1 MRRTAG
7 SGPSRRIEDP
17 GVTFRKAAAEDLSS
31 RALGDLVGL
40 SVYQRD
46 EQRVDRL
53 LEKIRSGATEM
64 YLALD
69 GDAMVG
75 QMMVARTA
83 NALIESISVDPGHR
97 RSGVG
102 RYLIQGYLGIF
113 EDSPLEAETD
123 GDAVEFY
130 HRLGFKIRSLG
141 EKYPGVTRFICN
153 YNHALWDPLPYKEA
167 FFRLQSRGIRA
178 WVAGGWALDLFLG
191 RQTRPHGDTDI
202 VIRRSDQA
210 RIADSF
216 PGWEVFRTHAPGLS
230 LWDGSTYLDT
240 TPNVWLREGMDR
252 PWSVEIMFL
261 DEKDDRWVYRRNPD
275 INGRIDDLGLVNGD
289 GIRYLRP
296 EIQLLFKGG
305 SSKRRKKDTDDFLAV
320 LPHLPDSSKEW
331 LARSLE
337 IQFPQGHDWIVQLR
351 RPRDAEKG
359 GRS

>member
-1 MRRTAG
+1 MEFAG
-7 SGPSRRIEDP
+7 ATTI
-17 GVTFRKAAAEDLSS
+17 DLSS
-31 RALGDLVGL
+31 PALHDLVGRT
-40 SVYQRD
+40 VHGHD
-46 EQRVDRL
+46 ELRVERL
-53 LEKIRSGATEM
+53 LEKIRSGASEM
-64 YLALD
+64 YLVRD
-69 GDAMVG
+69 GNAIVG
-75 QMMVARTA
+75 QMIVARTPH
-83 NALIESISVDPGHR
+83 ALIESISVDLGHR

-113 EDSPLEAETD
+113 EDSTLEAETD

-141 EKYPGVTRFICN
+141 EKYPGVTRFLCT
-153 YNHALWDPLPYKEA
+153 YDHTLWDPLSYKEA
-167 FFRLQSRGIRA
+167 SLRLQSRGINA

-191 RQTRPHGDTDI
+191 RQTRPHVDTDI

-210 RIADSF
+210 RIAEAF

-240 TPNVWLREGMDR
+240 TPNVWLREGRDR
-252 PWSVEIMFL
+252 PWSIEIMFL

-275 INGRIDDLGLVNGD
+275 INGRVDELGLVNGD
-289 GIRYLRP
+289 GIAYLRP

-305 SSKRRKKDTDDFLAV
+305 SSKCRKKDTDDFLAV

-337 IQFPQGHDWIVQLR
+337 IQFPQGHDWIAHLGG
-351 RPRDAEKG
+351 PRDEGKG